1 MMVHS
6 GVKNASIPTA
16 YEDRAVLALS
26 DSDLLGRCEDD
37 IAYLGQG
44 HRPGSAAD
52 AIGIARDYGE
62 LVRRFKAYRQ
72 ARP

>member
-1 MMVHS
+1 MTLVHS
-6 GVKNASIPTA
+6 VQKAVIPTA

-26 DSDLLGRCEDD
+26 DADLLGRCEDD

-72 ARP
+72 VKP